1 MSPEAGAE
9 VCDLGGGAPW
19 TGDSVTSPQP
29 PAAAAAASH
38 QAADPWHRRALVTA
52 RPQPTTSPTPPS
64 VRGSDKLGTEVWSLE
79 RRSIRRFVITEKA
92 PTRAIIIRD
101 GRLKDTMLTNLPVP
115 YDLFIV
121 VPI

>member
-1 MSPEAGAE
+1 MKEGYMSPEAGAE

-52 RPQPTTSPTPPS
+52 RPQPTTQPNTAQCEGIGQAGH
-64 VRGSDKLGTEVWSLE
+64 RG
-79 RRSIRRFVITEKA
+79 RC
-92 PTRAIIIRD
+92 RA
-101 GRLKDTMLTNLPVP
+101 
-115 YDLFIV
+115 
-121 VPI
+121 

>member
-38 QAADPWHRRALVTA
+38 QAADPWHRE
-52 RPQPTTSPTPPS
+52 PWSQPGLSPPPSPTPPS
-64 VRGSDKLGTEVWSLE
+64 VRGSDKLATEVGVELGTKVHPKVRNHE
-79 RRSIRRFVITEKA
+79 E
-92 PTRAIIIRD
+92 
-101 GRLKDTMLTNLPVP
+101 GP
-115 YDLFIV
+115 Y
-121 VPI
+121 

>member
-38 QAADPWHRRALVTA
+38 QAADPWHRE
-52 RPQPTTSPTPPS
+52 PWSQPGLSPPPSPTPPS
-64 VRGSDKLGTEVWSLE
+64 VRGSDKLGTEVWSLK

-101 GRLKDTMLTNLPVP
+101 GR
-115 YDLFIV
+115 FG
-121 VPI
+121 